1 MSSNPPSVAGPI
13 VIVNSG
19 AYVAQELVAEFGELP
34 PAFLPIGLGR
44 LYELQAKMLQP
55 LNGELCLTL
64 PESFDIPAWDAERI
78 AMFGFTVIHT
88 PDALD
93 LGEALL
99 YTLGRL
105 GFRNRPLRILHGDT
119 LVEGINLA
127 QDDAV
132 VVAEGGDGY
141 RWAHVMVGPDARVVA
156 IEPPTHLQLIGPGR
170 MRNFKPRDAPATIST
185 QRVCGYFAF
194 RSAAGFAENLA
205 VANGDFYTALAH
217 EVASNGL
224 RAITPTSWLDFGH
237 VQTFF
242 RSRRIVT
249 TERAFNSLTIGEMHV
264 RKRSVSAAAK
274 LKAEARWL
282 REVPAA
288 VAPFCARVLNDGE
301 DAQGYFYDSE
311 YEYMPTLAELFV
323 FGRVTP
329 ASWTRILNS
338 CTNFIDASVRD
349 ACDEEAEGLL
359 RRLVIDKSAERLER
373 FASAADLD
381 LDSPNTLNGRPAPSL
396 RQCLRD
402 IEHALA
408 ECGDAPSVMHGDF
421 CFSNI
426 LYSFR
431 TDRVRLIDPRGLTER
446 GTFSLLGDRRYDLAK
461 LMHSICG
468 RYDMILTE
476 HYAGGRKGPQAFEL
490 SFPKERWRDDLESIA
505 KALSMGGIRLGSRV
519 VWAAMTSL
527 FLSMPPLH
535 ADRPDRQVAFIA
547 NALRLH
553 LELGAAS

>member
-1 MSSNPPSVAGPI
+1 LRAAVSNAANPV
-13 VIVNSG
+13 VIINSG

-44 LYELQAKMLQP
+44 LYELQARLLQP
-55 LNGELCLTL
+55 LNGEMCLTL
-64 PESFDIPAWDAERI
+64 PMSFDIPAWDAERI
-78 AMFGFTVIHT
+78 AALGFTVIRT

-93 LGEALL
+93 LGGALL

-105 GFRNRPLRILHGDT
+105 GFRSRPLRILHGDT
-119 LVEGINLA
+119 LIEGIDLA

-141 RWAHVMVGPDARVVA
+141 RWAHVTVGPDAWVKA
-156 IEPPTHLQLIGPGR
+156 IEPPAPLHIPGR
-170 MRNFKPRDAPATIST
+170 VHKSKSPCASGLVTT
-185 QRVCGYFAF
+185 QRVCGYFSF
-194 RSAAGFAENLA
+194 QSAAGFAEDLA
-205 VANGDFYTALAH
+205 VASGDFYAALALQ
-217 EVASNGL
+217 VAGKGL
-224 RAITPTSWLDFGH
+224 RTITPASWLDFGH

-242 RSRRIVT
+242 RSRRIAT

-264 RKRSVSAAAK
+264 RKRSLTAGAK

-301 DAQGYFYDSE
+301 DSQGYFYDSE

-323 FGRVTP
+323 FGRLAP
-329 ASWTRILNS
+329 ASWTRILSS
-338 CTNFIDASVRD
+338 CNNFVDAAARD
-349 ACDEEAEGLL
+349 AGDEETPGLL
-359 RRLVIDKSAERLER
+359 RRLVVDKGAERLDQ
-373 FASAADLD
+373 FASDANLD
-381 LDSPNTLNGRPAPSL
+381 LDAPNTLNGLPAPSL

-431 TDRVRLIDPRGLTER
+431 TDRIRLIDPRGLTAR

-468 RYDMILTE
+468 RYDMILTG
-476 HYAGGRKGPQAFEL
+476 HYAGGRMGPQAFEL
-490 SFPKERWRDDLESIA
+490 SFPQERWRDDLESTA
-505 KALSMGGIRLGSRV
+505 KGLSMGGIRLGSRV

-535 ADRPDRQVAFIA
+535 ADRPDRQGAFIA

-553 LELGAAS
+553 HELAAAA